1 MLNKNNLKHILLIPP
16 YLLFILE
23 FGRKPVTP
31 LMMDFIA
38 NAMNDRDLNDIINK
52 TLPPNIAQD
61 EKTIYDKSYTVL
73 RALITKQIV
82 TNCSE
87 MKELLEKTNEIL
99 AKMFKDEFDVPRR
112 GLIIFFILYKNY
124 FYMVLLKYMI
134 YVLLDCPSSLNCF

>member
-1 MLNKNNLKHILLIPP
+1 
-16 YLLFILE
+16 
-23 FGRKPVTP
+23 
-31 LMMDFIA
+31 MMDFIA

-134 YVLLDCPSSLNCF
+134 YVLLDSPSSLNCF